1 MPASKSWS
9 DTFRDAAISGGA
21 ASLASAL
28 VLAARGSRELG
39 DVAAPLNGPSQWV
52 WGRQAP
58 YRNGFSVRHTV
69 LGYAIHHM
77 AATFW
82 ALFYEKARPEA
93 RNAAAL
99 AAAVSATA
107 AFVDYRLTPQ
117 RLTPGFEKRLS
128 RTSLTM
134 VYCAFALGLAAPVLL
149 RRKD

>member
-1 MPASKSWS
+1 MPASKPWS
-9 DTFRDAAISGGA
+9 HAFRDAALSGGA

-28 VLAARGSRELG
+28 VLAARGRRELA

-52 WGRQAP
+52 WGKHAP

-69 LGYAIHHM
+69 LGYAIHHL

-82 ALFYEKARPEA
+82 ALFYEKARSEG
-93 RNAAAL
+93 RNPAAL
-99 AAAVSATA
+99 AAAITATA
-107 AFVDYRLTPQ
+107 AFVDYRLTPE

-128 RTSLTM
+128 RESLVL

-149 RRKD
+149 RRKT